1 MRRRSALQWL
11 GSSLVL
17 TLGAPQL
24 AWGAT
29 IVAVRLWPAPDYTRL
44 TIESDAA
51 LQATPHFMTD
61 PPRVALDLEGIELA
75 PMVQQITGKVR
86 PDDPNVAAI
95 RVAQHAPRVVRLV
108 VDLKRPINP
117 QVFQLTPVAAF
128 QHRLVLDLYPVQA
141 RDPLDELIAQRLRE
155 LNEPATAAA
164 GAPNDSAP
172 VPAPAAPSPPDPL
185 GELIARLPDDQRAAA
200 PSLGT
205 IRLPPPPAA
214 ATPAPPAQAQANQA
228 PTRPSTP
235 TATASGASRPRA
247 GPSGSTGGRADR
259 LIVVAIDAGH
269 GGEDPGAIGPG
280 GTREKDV
287 VLSIARKLRDR
298 VNRTQ
303 VNGHTLRAFM
313 TRDGDYFV
321 PLRVRVQK
329 ARRVQA
335 DLFVSVHADAFFTPR
350 PRGSSVFALSE
361 RGATSAA
368 AQWMA
373 NRENAADKVGGVNLR
388 EQETV
393 LQRIMLDMSTTA
405 QINDSLRVGDVM
417 LREIGRVG
425 RLHKPRVE
433 QAGFAVLRAPDIPSL
448 LIETTFISN
457 PDEERRLRD
466 PRFQNQMADAMLR
479 GIVAYFERN
488 PPLARRREV

>member
-51 LQATPHFMTD
+51 LQATPHFMPD

-75 PMVQQITGKVR
+75 PMAQQLTGKVR

-95 RVAQHAPRVVRLV
+95 RVGQHAPRVVRLV

-117 QVFQLTPVAAF
+117 QVFQLSPVAAF

-155 LNEPATAAA
+155 LN
-164 GAPNDSAP
+164 D
-172 VPAPAAPSPPDPL
+172 PAPPPAAAPSDRAPSPAAAPDAPTPPDPL
-185 GELIARLPDDQRAAA
+185 GELIARLPADQRAAA

-205 IRLPPPPAA
+205 IRLPPPP
-214 ATPAPPAQAQANQA
+214 T
-228 PTRPSTP
+228 T
-235 TATASGASRPRA
+235 TASGASRPRPA
-247 GPSGSTGGRADR
+247 PSGSTGGRADR
-259 LIVVAIDAGH
+259 LIVVAIDPGH

-280 GTREKDV
+280 GTHEKDV
-287 VLSIARKLRDR
+287 VLAIARKLRER

-335 DLFVSVHADAFFTPR
+335 DLLVSVHADAFFTPR

-417 LREIGRVG
+417 LRELGRVG